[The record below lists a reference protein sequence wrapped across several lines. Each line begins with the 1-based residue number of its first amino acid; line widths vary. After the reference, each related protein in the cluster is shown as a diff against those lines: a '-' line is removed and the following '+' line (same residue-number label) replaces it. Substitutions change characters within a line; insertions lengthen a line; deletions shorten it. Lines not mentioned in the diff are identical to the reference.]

1 MVPDPMDTPATL
13 SPGGRR
19 AKMGWG
25 LSRVGKKV
33 FWTCTLALKEWV
45 QGRRLGREA
54 EREMRKA
61 QTKRD
66 KEGEG
71 EREK

>member
-1 MVPDPMDTPATL
+1 MDTPATL
-13 SPGGRR
+13 SPGGSR

-33 FWTCTLALKEWV
+33 FWTCTLALKKEWV
-45 QGRRLGREA
+45 QGGRLGREA
-54 EREMRKA
+54 ERERRKA

-66 KEGEG
+66 KEREG